1 MMKLVQLI
9 LGIGL
14 ITVLSFGNTSC
25 KKKNLFGDG
34 NLSFSTDT
42 LVFDTVFTTIGSTT
56 KYFKLYNPQNKALKI
71 EEVQLMGGSSSP
83 FKLNLDGEKGI
94 LFNDLDLAKGDSLYC
109 FVEVKLNV
117 NGQNLPLIVEDSVR
131 FRTNGKDQYVKLAV
145 WGQDMYYHYSNTGMG
160 IFNLNEGTWP
170 NDKPHVIYGSAIVD
184 SAKTL
189 NIIGGTRVY
198 LHKNSMLWNY
208 KGTLNIDGDLNNKVV
223 FQGDRLESFYQDVPG
238 QYYGI
243 YFHEARPSMINNAI
257 IKNATA
263 GIHIFSKDPNY
274 TIPTV
279 TISNTEIYNAA
290 SYGLFLFDGPKVYGE
305 NVLVHSVGV
314 HSLLVIQGADFTFN
328 HCNFLGY
335 GTGDG
340 TTPSVGLSNKYTNN
354 QGTFVSSIPTGDF
367 NNCVIYGNANEQLAF
382 DTLKPVGVV
391 INFHFRN
398 CVIKRENL
406 SSAIFTAC
414 GSGNPLFT
422 NPGSD
427 DFKFTS
433 SSSSLNNNGLSIGV
447 ATDLLGH
454 SRNFT
459 TPDIG
464 VYEN

>member
-1 MMKLVQLI
+1 MKLLQIV
-9 LGIGL
+9 LGIGIL
-14 ITVLSFGNTSC
+14 TILTVGNTSC

-56 KYFKLYNPQNKALKI
+56 KYFKIYNPQNKTLKI
-71 EEVQLMGGSSSP
+71 DEVQLMGGSSSP
-83 FKLNLDGEKGI
+83 FKLNLDGLKGVS
-94 LFNDLDLAKGDSLYC
+94 FSDLELDKGDSLFC

-131 FRTNGKDQYVKLAV
+131 FRTNGEDQYVKLAV
-145 WGQDMYYHYSNTGMG
+145 WGQDMYYHFTNLGMG
-160 IFNLNEGTWP
+160 IIDTNEGTWP

-189 NIIGGTRVY
+189 NIVGGTKIY

-208 KGTLNIDGDLNNKVV
+208 KGTLNIDGDYNNKVE
-223 FQGDRLESFYQDVPG
+223 FSGDRLESFYKDVPG

-243 YFHEARPSMINNAI
+243 YFHEARPSMIDNVV

-263 GIHIFSKDPNY
+263 GIHIFSKDPAFN
-274 TIPTV
+274 IPTV

-305 NVLVHSVGV
+305 NILIHSVGV

-328 HCNFLGY
+328 QCNFLSY
-335 GTGDG
+335 GDGDG
-340 TTPSVGLSNKYTNN
+340 TSASVGLSNKYSTS

-382 DTLKPVGVV
+382 DTLKPAGVV
-391 INFHFRN
+391 LNFNFRN
-398 CVIKRENL
+398 CVIKRDNL
-406 SSAIFTAC
+406 TSGIFNSC
-414 GSGNPLFT
+414 NSGNPLFV
-422 NPGSD
+422 NPNSD

-433 SSSSLNNNGLSIGV
+433 SSSSLSNSGLTGLSTT
-447 ATDLLGH
+447 TDILGH
-454 SRNFT
+454 GRN
-459 TPDIG
+459 TPPDVG
-464 VYEN
+464 VYETN